1 MGCGTPFVIIAM
13 IRPGIG
19 MEGIVSKGVA
29 DLQKHGR
36 LSAPEKAANF
46 SHVIAVVNTPMTPTD
61 NFWRS
66 DIRKC
71 AYFVSYPCRLC
82 SQF

>member
-13 IRPGIG
+13 IRPGIS

-46 SHVIAVVNTPMTPTD
+46 SHVIPV
-61 NFWRS
+61 
-66 DIRKC
+66 
-71 AYFVSYPCRLC
+71 
-82 SQF
+82 

>member
-13 IRPGIG
+13 IRPGIS
-19 MEGIVSKGVA
+19 MEGIA

-46 SHVIAVVNTPMTPTD
+46 SHVIAVVSTPMTPTD
-61 NFWRS
+61 NFGGS

-71 AYFVSYPCRLC
+71 DYFVSYPCRLC